1 MLVGVAAAVEH
12 GAMRPR
18 RFKAETLD
26 DAIVTLDEA
35 QSRHAVTVLRLNPG
49 ETVTL
54 FDGAGQEAVGEI
66 VDARGDG
73 MTVRIVSRRIAKP
86 TSGGLTLVVATPK
99 GERADWMVEKCAE
112 LGVRAIVP
120 LLCER
125 GHVTPGDG
133 KIRRWRRKAD
143 EAAKQ
148 SEQSVTMSV
157 GEPATLSAML
167 QNKEQGALLFVADPC
182 AESTIGAALRSAS
195 HDARSMIF
203 IGPEGGFSDDEL
215 KTLCDAGANP
225 VRLAESILRIETAAV
240 AAASIW
246 AAWRA
251 DIAGE

>member
-1 MLVGVAAAVEH
+1 M
-12 GAMRPR
+12 
-18 RFKAETLD
+18 
-26 DAIVTLDEA
+26 VTLDEA
-35 QSRHAVTVLRLNPG
+35 QSRHAVTVLRMTPG

-66 VDARGDG
+66 VEARGDG
-73 MTVRIVSRRIAKP
+73 MTVRVVSRRTAKP
-86 TSGGLTLVVATPK
+86 PSGGLTLIVATPK

-125 GHVTPGDG
+125 AQVTPGEG
-133 KIRRWRRKAD
+133 KITRWRRKSE

-148 SEQSVTMSV
+148 SAQSVTMSV
-157 GEPATLSAML
+157 SESSTMSAAIK
-167 QNKEQGALLFVADPC
+167 NKEQGALLFVAHPL
-182 AESTIGAALRSAS
+182 AVSTLGTALRSAPQ
-195 HDARSMIF
+195 DMRAIIF
-203 IGPEGGFSDDEL
+203 IGPEGGFSDDEV
-215 KTLCDAGANP
+215 KALCDAGAKP

-240 AAASIW
+240 AAASVW